1 MYCLLINVAN
11 VDYFLLFPG
20 QIHGDVNEQNILVTV
35 DPTPD
40 SIPEICGLLDFQDAA
55 RSFPIYDL
63 TMSVAYMIMTK
74 RSDVQVLDVPGHIL
88 AGYMSLLELNRAEK
102 VAFRNLVAG
111 RMVQSLVMGAY
122 TYSLD
127 PTNEYL
133 LTTAECGWRAL
144 KIFWEASEVQLQQR
158 WDEIVKTYS

>member
-1 MYCLLINVAN
+1 ML
-11 VDYFLLFPG
+11 
-20 QIHGDVNEQNILVTV
+20 
-35 DPTPD
+35 
-40 SIPEICGLLDFQDAA
+40 
-55 RSFPIYDL
+55 
-63 TMSVAYMIMTK
+63 MTK

-88 AGYMSLLELNRAEK
+88 AGYMSLLELNPAEK

-144 KIFWEASEVQLQQR
+144 KIFWEASEFQLQQR